1 MDRQPLF
8 ALTLGAVVILAY
20 FMFFLPWMFPP
31 DKRPHGPKTTQAP
44 SHKAARA
51 PEHEAKKAMP
61 RPVERTRES
70 ALQALPQT
78 GIEPVDNIVLENDDL
93 KTVWSNRG
101 ASLTNVTLKKYKDY
115 AGKDLRLILSS
126 NTFPRAMTIASIQD
140 KYDLSNLL
148 YRVKKATPEQIS
160 FQTTLENG
168 ITLTKNISLHK
179 RSKYLISVQI
189 LTENTTTNKEIPL
202 EYSIVAASQVC
213 PEGIPDYDMASV
225 VGVSLGMKTKLI
237 QKTLGELKK
246 SPETN
251 ESHGIAWA
259 GEVNKYFACV
269 LKPATDDMIY
279 SVNSTYT
286 AGRKTKGSGNITVS
300 VYTGRFSLLPGGI
313 ERDEYYL
320 FVGPKKEEILK
331 EYGLVSLLNFGVFT
345 PLSKGLL
352 YVLNAFYNIMPN
364 YGVGILIMTV
374 LVKALLFPL
383 TRKSQM
389 SMIKMQKLQ
398 PKLKELQE
406 KYKNNKQ
413 KMSQEQM
420 ALFQKHG
427 VSPMSGC
434 LPIVLQLPIFYALFR
449 TLQLSFEMRQA
460 PFAFWIHDLSR
471 PDMLYTL
478 TSPLPFLGNHINALP
493 IIMAAASIVQMRLM
507 PSNPDPKAQQQ
518 QKLMKYMPLM
528 FAFIL
533 YNMPAG
539 LLLYWTTSTVLSIG
553 EQLLIRRMVAKR
565 TPSATGGLGKPS
577 E

>member
-1 MDRQPLF
+1 MDRQTLL
-8 ALTLGAVVILAY
+8 ALLLGSAMILGY
-20 FMFFLPWMFPP
+20 YMFFLPWMFPP
-31 DKRPHGPKTTQAP
+31 DKRHQGPKTTRTPIHRTTRTP

-51 PEHEAKKAMP
+51 PEHETEEFTP
-61 RPVERTRES
+61 RPVGQTRES

-78 GIEPVDNIVLENDDL
+78 GIAPVDNIMLENDEL

-126 NTFPRAMTIASIQD
+126 NTFPRTMTIASIQGT
-140 KYDLSNLL
+140 YDLSNRL
-148 YRVKKATPEQIS
+148 YQVKEATPEQIS

-179 RSKYLISVQI
+179 KSKYLINVQI
-189 LTENTTTNKEIPL
+189 LIENTTTDKEIPL
-202 EYSIVAASQVC
+202 EYSLVSASQIC
-213 PEGIPDYDMASV
+213 PEGVPDYDMASV
-225 VGVSLGMKTKLI
+225 VGVLLGTKTKLI
-237 QKTLGELKK
+237 QKTMGKLKK

-259 GEVNKYFACV
+259 GAVNKYFACV
-269 LKPATDDMIY
+269 LKSTTDDIIY

-286 AGRKTKGSGNITVS
+286 PGRKAKSSGNIAVS
-300 VYTGRFSLLPGGI
+300 IDTGRFSLPPGGI
-313 ERDEYYL
+313 EKDEYYL

-352 YVLNAFYNIMPN
+352 YFLNTFYGIIPN
-364 YGVGILIMTV
+364 YGVGIIIMTV

-398 PKLKELQE
+398 PQLKELQE
-406 KYKNNKQ
+406 KYKNDKQ
-413 KMSQEQM
+413 KMGQAQM

-460 PFAFWIHDLSR
+460 PFAFWIHDLAR

-507 PSNPDPKAQQQ
+507 PTNPDPKAQQQ

-553 EQLLIRRMVAKR
+553 EQLLIRRMVANAK
-565 TPSATGGLGKPS
+565 
-577 E
+577 